1 MNSGNSGPNTDHSDV
16 VRRPKTEK
24 QLEAEKQAAADHDAL
39 VAELS
44 GRGPRRVNPRVPR
57 YPRGTRQQ

>member
-1 MNSGNSGPNTDHSDV
+1 MSNGPSTDHSDV

-24 QLEAEKQAAADHDAL
+24 EIAVEEQAAADHAAL

-44 GRGPRRVNPRVPR
+44 GRGPRRINPRVPR
-57 YPRGTRQQ
+57 YPRGMKQQ